1 MGSVRLPPL
10 RICAARAASR
20 RAVVLRAEESLL
32 RGAPPAAGGGSPAER
47 IDTAVEHVWG
57 FAHQP
62 GFQALLELVRA
73 SRSDDAL
80 REAMTARDPD
90 AARIVFD
97 AFAQI
102 VGAEIAQR
110 DDFERN
116 VRLIGLTLYGVA
128 VTEGLRSRAA
138 SRRVL
143 EELKELARGLFETSP

>member
-1 MGSVRLPPL
+1 M
-10 RICAARAASR
+10 
-20 RAVVLRAEESLL
+20 
-32 RGAPPAAGGGSPAER
+32 
-47 IDTAVEHVWG
+47 WG